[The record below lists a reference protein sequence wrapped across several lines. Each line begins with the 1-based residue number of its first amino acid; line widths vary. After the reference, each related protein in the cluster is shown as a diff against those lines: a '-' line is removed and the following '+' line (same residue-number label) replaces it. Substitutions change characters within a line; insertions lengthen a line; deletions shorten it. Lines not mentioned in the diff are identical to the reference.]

1 MCNSNSFSKMKKE
14 EKKKEEDK
22 RVDVNN
28 DAEMVALG
36 IRTPVVTPPH
46 PSLWTKTEKE
56 FTARKKQ
63 TRFQAP

>member
-36 IRTPVVTPPH
+36 IRNPFVTPRD
-46 PSLWTKTEKE
+46 PSV
-56 FTARKKQ
+56 
-63 TRFQAP
+63 

>member
-28 DAEMVALG
+28 DAEMVAL
-36 IRTPVVTPPH
+36 
-46 PSLWTKTEKE
+46 
-56 FTARKKQ
+56 
-63 TRFQAP
+63 

>member
-1 MCNSNSFSKMKKE
+1 MKKE

-36 IRTPVVTPPH
+36 IRNPH
-46 PSLWTKTEKE
+46 IKP
-56 FTARKKQ
+56 RD
-63 TRFQAP
+63 P